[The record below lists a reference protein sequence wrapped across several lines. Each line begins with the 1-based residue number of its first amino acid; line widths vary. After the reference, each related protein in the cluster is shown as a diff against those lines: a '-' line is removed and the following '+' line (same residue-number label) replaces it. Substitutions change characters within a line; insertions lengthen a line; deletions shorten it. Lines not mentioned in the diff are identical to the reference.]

1 MLDPQPTTTT
11 TAIAQSTEVFWGLVA
26 LLLSN
31 IGIWIREAQK
41 ARSFKQ
47 KNGNLEQIRSDIS
60 STKSKIDCVD
70 RKITKVREEI
80 VEVKTEIKAMKEN
93 CDQTVGR
100 LSGEIKNNREKIFE
114 MATEKPKRKRR
125 A

>member
-1 MLDPQPTTTT
+1 
-11 TAIAQSTEVFWGLVA
+11 VA

-93 CDQTVGR
+93 CDQTVAR
-100 LSGEIKNNREKIFE
+100 FSGEIQNNREKIFKI
-114 MATEKPKRKRR
+114 ATKETKKKAR
-125 A
+125 